1 MDSVLGVAQRVARQP
16 DLSLRD
22 RERRAERR
30 RKSVVV
36 TRDVCSAAARLR
48 ERQGEERLRERDRV
62 RARV

>member
-48 ERQGEERLRERDRV
+48 EREGEGRV
-62 RARV
+62 